1 MKIRPRALL
10 GFIKKE
16 FIQIF
21 RDKKMIGAIF
31 FIPIIQ
37 LIMFGTALTSE
48 VRNIKFAV
56 ISKPTEISREIE
68 TKAFASGWFKKAKG
82 VSGARVSDPAELIL
96 SQKAEAVLIAPKE
109 GFEFAFE
116 RGGKPVQLLIN
127 AINAQRAQQIDMYVK
142 QIIMET
148 AKELGYDITA
158 AGIINID
165 VRIMYNHYMNT
176 SDYMLPALIAMASF
190 IVLLAVC
197 SMSITK
203 EKETGTME
211 KLISSPSTGEEI
223 LLGKIIPYMI
233 IGMLI
238 ILFMFA
244 VSLSVFKI
252 AFRGYFWQLLITGF
266 LLILIALSLATLISA
281 IAKTQQQALMASILF
296 ILPAI
301 LLSGVF
307 FPIENIPAQF
317 RWMSYVDPLTYAM
330 ANFRNIF
337 LKGGD
342 MIMFWQYSII
352 SLIIGVILALSA
364 LKNFKSKL
372 N

>member
-1 MKIRPRALL
+1 MNIRLRVIL
-10 GFIKKE
+10 GFMTKE

-21 RDKKMIGAIF
+21 RDKKMTGAIF
-31 FIPIIQ
+31 FIPILQ

-48 VRNIKFAV
+48 VKNIKFAV
-56 ISKPTEISREIE
+56 VSKPSKIAREIE
-68 TKAFASGWFKKAKG
+68 SKALASGWFEKAKNING
-82 VSGARVSDPAELIL
+82 GQIADPAELIL

-116 RGGKPVQLLIN
+116 RGKPAQLLIN

-142 QIIMET
+142 QILAGI
-148 AKELGYDITA
+148 AKNYGYDINA
-158 AGIINID
+158 ASLINMD
-165 VRIMYNHYMNT
+165 VRVMYNHYMNT

-190 IVLLAVC
+190 IVMLAVC

-211 KLISSPSTGEEI
+211 KLISSPCSVEEI
-223 LLGKIIPYMI
+223 LLGKTMPYMI
-233 IGMLI
+233 IGMFI
-238 ILFMFA
+238 ILFMFSA
-244 VSLSVFKI
+244 SLIIFKI
-252 AFRGYFWQLLITGF
+252 AFRGYFWQLLMTGF
-266 LLILIALSLATLISA
+266 LLILTALSVATLISA

-296 ILPAI
+296 IFPAI

-307 FPIENIPAQF
+307 FPVENIPSQF
-317 RWMSYVDPLTYAM
+317 RWLSYLDPLTYVM
-330 ANFRNIF
+330 MNLRDIF

-342 MIMFWQYSII
+342 AVLFWRNGVI
-352 SLIIGVILALSA
+352 SLIIGIILAGA
-364 LKNFKSKL
+364 AFKNFKSKL